1 MRLNIPAAAVT
12 AIMLAV
18 AVSSARLE
26 RGTAITAPLAE
37 ATDDISMGQPFA
49 EPEKCTNCPRCNI
62 FTSPKHK
69 APASEGGEFKGLH
82 EDCIE
87 VMPCGHPQCGASA
100 LAPGAEPYTEE
111 AYHVLLALVDDVLM
125 GNEAAITEIL
135 KTFPEKAHLNVG
147 RQALQIEACTEEG
160 ISSHIPLSTKQF
172 AAAMIFAKVSSS
184 KLAD

>member
-26 RGTAITAPLAE
+26 RGTAITAPVAE

-49 EPEKCTNCPRCNI
+49 EPENCTNCPRCNI
-62 FTSPKHK
+62 FTSTKHK
-69 APASEGGEFKGLH
+69 APAAEGGEFKGLH

-87 VMPCGHPQCGASA
+87 VMPCGHPQCGGSA
-100 LAPGAEPYTEE
+100 LAPEAEPYSE
-111 AYHVLLALVDDVLM
+111 AAYQVLLALVDDLLM
-125 GNEAAITEIL
+125 GDEGAIAEIL
-135 KTFPEKAHLNVG
+135 KRFPEKAHLNVQ
-147 RQALQIEACTEEG
+147 RQALQLEACTEES
-160 ISSHIPLSTKQF
+160 ISSHVPLSAKQF
-172 AAAMIFAKVSSS
+172 AAAMTFVEVSSS